1 MELKDFWNFHR
12 GQTCL
17 LVGVG
22 PNLPLTPPEWF
33 DYPSI
38 GVNTIFRYAGWK
50 PTYYV
55 GVDDRLFR
63 ENKEE
68 IIEYL
73 PDVPKFIP
81 RPDRDDVQG
90 PNFQRFYHR
99 PGDIIVGGRLPNA
112 KDALTDTGITYY
124 RVMDCVL
131 QIAWHMG
138 FTTMLI
144 IGMQHKKPT
153 PEEPLADVMH
163 FWGPDTKAI
172 QHPLDHWMN
181 GYSKVIRSM
190 GKSAR
195 VLNISDDTYVPEDII
210 QRDDWRNWR
219 NVHENQIA

>member
-1 MELKDFWNFHR
+1 MELKDYWQYHK

-22 PNLPLTPPEWF
+22 PNLLLTPPEWF
-33 DYPSI
+33 DYPSFS
-38 GVNTIFRYAGWK
+38 VNTIFRYKNWK

-90 PNFQRFYHR
+90 PNFLRFYHR
-99 PGDIIVGGRLPNA
+99 PGDIIVGGQLPNQ
-112 KDALTDTGITYY
+112 KKALTDFGITYY

-144 IGMQHKKPT
+144 IGMQHKP
-153 PEEPLADVMH
+153 PNENEPYADLQH
-163 FWGPDTKAI
+163 FWGPDMKAI

-181 GYSKVIRSM
+181 GYSTVIRSM
-190 GKSAR
+190 RAEAR
-195 VLNISDDTYVPEDII
+195 VLNISADTYVPDTVIE
-210 QRDDWRNWR
+210 RDDWKKWR
-219 NVHENQIA
+219 NVYENTYA